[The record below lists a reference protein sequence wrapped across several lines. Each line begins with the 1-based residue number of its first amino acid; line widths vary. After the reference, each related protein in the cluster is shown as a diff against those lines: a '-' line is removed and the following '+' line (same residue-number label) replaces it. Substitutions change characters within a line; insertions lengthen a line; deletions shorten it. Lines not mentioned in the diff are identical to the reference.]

1 MNNPFLMEFF
11 QVNIFFVNQAN
22 KLNHF
27 KMSNF
32 THFNSNISN
41 YENNHVTLNYYTK
54 WHNLIIHTIETYIK
68 TLDTYLSIR
77 QLPLVEETFKQAFQK
92 NYALLIKLKSKCF
105 F

>member
-1 MNNPFLMEFF
+1 MEFF

-32 THFNSNISN
+32 THFSSNIST
-41 YENNHVTLNYYTK
+41 YENNHVTLNNYTK

-68 TLDTYLSIR
+68 TLVNGHILEHQTVASCWRNI
-77 QLPLVEETFKQAFQK
+77 
-92 NYALLIKLKSKCF
+92 
-105 F
+105 

>member
-54 WHNLIIHTIETYIK
+54 
-68 TLDTYLSIR
+68 
-77 QLPLVEETFKQAFQK
+77 
-92 NYALLIKLKSKCF
+92 
-105 F
+105 